1 MAESDTKAKSGR
13 EGKTMIGAYADKDG
27 AYAVQEV
34 LLKLSRERR
43 VKVTMQEAILEALTD
58 FCKKHGVDVKL

>member
-1 MAESDTKAKSGR
+1 MTETATKTKAGR

-27 AYAVQEV
+27 VYTVQEV

-43 VKVTMQEAILEALTD
+43 EKVTMQEAIVEALTD
-58 FCKKHGVDVKL
+58 FCKKHGVEVRL